1 MAKACEECTHN
12 CLMMHKKFKNP
23 SPLVTTFVKFMIG
36 DDYSKRLFLPPNFA
50 CRVKK
55 LVGKT
60 TRLEDSNGEKCDVTY
75 TKIDDRLAFE
85 QGWDRFALKH
95 RLQKGDVLVFHYI
108 MKSHFV
114 VLMYGSTGCPE
125 NRHLGFPHLPMKET
139 KKGNPN
145 LTVNGQSSSKVH
157 ANCNESSSK
166 SEPVGHGV
174 NDMKTMS
181 KKLNEA
187 KMLSPNENA
196 INAQHLV
203 ASSSRPADKER
214 DQRHEKDERGRNSL
228 QPVALALHGG
238 QKNNAAANDG
248 GSDETE
254 INRIQKSVETDGG
267 QKNNVA
273 TSSGGP
279 DETEIKRN
287 QKSVEP
293 DSGQKNNV
301 AASGGGLDETEVN
314 RTRQSVELGSGQ
326 KNNVDASGGGSDETE
341 RKRILRKLDAALAIS
356 NAKRKGSTTIPNEIA
371 HDNSTHKRSRPADF
385 PTTLAKNV
393 KQEPDT
399 SRSHNSGYP
408 LTPKPTAQR
417 MEPTKKEPT
426 MNNGSV
432 GPMKEEPKTNHG
444 SDGVTKRE
452 PKPEPVDYDEEPVSG
467 SSNASFS
474 ATMSSYQYL
483 ELPSWVKVKGTV
495 ILLRNGADLWPVR
508 CQNKFGL
515 KALTQNWSMF
525 AKEKGIKLGDKC
537 EFVLESEPVGLGRQN
552 SCACSVFA
560 VNVTR

>member
-139 KKGNPN
+139 KKGNNN

-166 SEPVGHGV
+166 PEPVGHGV

-196 INAQHLV
+196 INAQRLV

-214 DQRHEKDERGRNSL
+214 DQTSELLVNKAFPDYIFSDSPTAVKPLCLVDNDIRHEKDERGRNSL

-238 QKNNAAANDG
+238 QKNNVAASDG
-248 GSDETE
+248 GSDGTE
-254 INRIQKSVETDGG
+254 INRVQKSVETDGG

-279 DETEIKRN
+279 DETEINRI
-287 QKSVEP
+287 QKLVET
-293 DSGQKNNV
+293 DGGQKNNV
-301 AASGGGLDETEVN
+301 AAGGGGLDETEVN
-314 RTRQSVELGSGQ
+314 RTRKSVELGSGQ

-356 NAKRKGSTTIPNEIA
+356 DAKRKGSAVFQNEIA
-371 HDNSTHKRSRPADF
+371 HNNSTHKRWRPADF
-385 PTTLAKNV
+385 PTTPAKNV

-408 LTPKPTAQR
+408 LTPKPTAKR

-432 GPMKEEPKTNHG
+432 GPIKEEPKTNHG

-483 ELPSWVKVKGTV
+483 ELPSWVKVKGT
-495 ILLRNGADLWPVR
+495 
-508 CQNKFGL
+508 
-515 KALTQNWSMF
+515 
-525 AKEKGIKLGDKC
+525 EKGVKLGDKC
-537 EFVLESEPVGLGRQN
+537 EFVLESEPVGLGRAN